1 MESFQEG
8 YLRAVCASAGCVIA
22 RPEIDEGIDVSVT
35 HRADSHLAT
44 DRVARLEIQLKATTA
59 SDFGSDFVKVRL
71 GQERYNYYAVSNPSV
86 HKIVVGLAMP
96 ADQDQWIVS
105 SHNALSV
112 HYCAYWINLAG
123 AGETDAE
130 KKDVKISKAQIFDDV
145 ALCDI
150 MERIGQGGAP

>member
-71 GQERYNYYAVSNPSV
+71 GQERYNYYAVLQRTQHPRLTLTCQAHGQTSR
-86 HKIVVGLAMP
+86 IARIA
-96 ADQDQWIVS
+96 AD
-105 SHNALSV
+105 LR
-112 HYCAYWINLAG
+112 CG
-123 AGETDAE
+123 AVRVKGRRSRRDA
-130 KKDVKISKAQIFDDV
+130 V
-145 ALCDI
+145 
-150 MERIGQGGAP
+150 

>member
-1 MESFQEG
+1 MPGEGLLSLPSRPPLRGSPKRITDLMESFQEG

-112 HYCAYWINLAG
+112 SSIRPDLRPA
-123 AGETDAE
+123 T
-130 KKDVKISKAQIFDDV
+130 
-145 ALCDI
+145 
-150 MERIGQGGAP
+150 APPE

>member
-22 RPEIDEGIDVSVT
+22 RPEIDEGIDVNLT
-35 HRADSHLAT
+35 HRAESHLAT
-44 DRVARLEIQLKATTA
+44 DRVARLEIQLKATTT
-59 SDFGSDFVKVRL
+59 SNLSSDFVKVRL
-71 GQERYNYYAVSNPSV
+71 RQDRYNYYAVSNPSV

-96 ADQDQWIVS
+96 TDQAAWIAS
-105 SHNALSV
+105 NHNALSV

-123 AGETDAE
+123 AGETSTEA
-130 KKDVKISKAQIFDDV
+130 KDVKIPKAQIFDDV